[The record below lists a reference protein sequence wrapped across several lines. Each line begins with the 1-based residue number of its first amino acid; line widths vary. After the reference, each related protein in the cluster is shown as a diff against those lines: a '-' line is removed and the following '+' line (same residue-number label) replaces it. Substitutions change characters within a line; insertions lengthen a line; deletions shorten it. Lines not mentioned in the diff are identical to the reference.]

1 MNMKNTLF
9 FLCFLLFKTSSLLVA
24 QCLPFSGSNQCK
36 DAKIFCSLDDLN
48 GYQCSNPDNSP
59 VDCTPFYPFIGP
71 AYKAGWWAF
80 VCDGG
85 LITID
90 VEIISCQGT
99 GDGIKIGLL
108 GGCEC
113 DFKTDTRPTPKCIKK
128 GTYQI
133 TESLTACKTYY
144 LYIEGCD
151 GDICDFIIHTSGGS
165 APKLS
170 PLGKINNDKDGR
182 IEVYKGC
189 PENYKVTAQNNGCE
203 PTYVWTVDGVKLSG
217 NNDNIDYTFQ
227 QVKNFQLCVTA
238 YNGNPYSGNICDS
251 IGPECVTIESRALN
265 YPIPHIPKCA
275 EIVRNKPCDTFQI
288 TKFGCLLD
296 SIICYDITLPV
307 PYPPTIYH
315 IACDAADVYIDPSTK
330 QVFNSC
336 QNDEEILLPKSTL
349 PYHCDSSYKLTAIFL
364 DFGVSFRED
373 CIGDKIEIVPRVINR
388 TKSCGGGES
397 FEFIYQWYE
406 KNDKSRKYIGTNEI
420 LQVDQKGE
428 YCLEIAVKTKLGI
441 IEKKCVFEFCEN
453 INENDFAVHPTAKL
467 KGFQLL
473 CSLDTSCIQ
482 LLEAPQNST
491 LFSWNVTGGTIL
503 TPNPFLTNQICVL
516 WNNPS
521 GVDGKVCASY
531 ETNCGRS
538 DTTCL
543 DVKFGLGIKD
553 IAGINKSELGL
564 KTILSAKGMGYWQK
578 LSGPGRATFANM
590 NDPNTSVT
598 VSKYGI
604 YVFQWSSQQNGC
616 TINGIVTIKFIRN

>member
-9 FLCFLLFKTSSLLVA
+9 FLCFLLFKTSSLLIA

-170 PLGKINNDKDGR
+170 PMGKINNDMDGI
-182 IEVYKGC
+182 IEVNKGC
-189 PENYKVTAQNNGCE
+189 QAHFEVNAQNSNYE
-203 PTYVWTVDGVKLSG
+203 PTYVWTVDGVKLSE
-217 NNDNIDYTFQ
+217 NINRIDYTFQ
-227 QVKNFQLCVTA
+227 QAKDFQLCVSS
-238 YNGNPYSGNICDS
+238 YIGNPQSGNICDS
-251 IGPECVTIESRALN
+251 IGPECVTIESRQ
-265 YPIPHIPKCA
+265 YPASFKVMRICA
-275 EIVRNKPCDTFQI
+275 ENVQTKQCDTFQV
-288 TKFGCLLD
+288 TRFGCFFD
-296 SIICYDITLPV
+296 SIICYQILPV
-307 PYPPTIYH
+307 PDPPTIYH
-315 IACDAADVYIDPSTK
+315 IACDAADVYIDPTTK

-336 QNDEEILLPKSTL
+336 QNDKEILLPKSTL

-373 CIGDKIEIVPRVINR
+373 CIGDKVEIVPRVINR

-397 FEFIYQWYE
+397 YEFIYQWFE
-406 KNDKSRKYIGTNEI
+406 KKEKTRINIGTSEI
-420 LQVDQKGE
+420 LQVDKKGD
-428 YCLEIAVKTKLGI
+428 YCLDITVNTKLGV

-453 INENDFAVHPTAKL
+453 LNENEFATHPIAKL

-473 CSLDTSCIQ
+473 CPLDTSCIQ
-482 LLEAPQNST
+482 LLEAPQNSS
-491 LFSWNVTGGTIL
+491 LFSWNVVGGTIL
-503 TPNPFLTNQICVL
+503 TPNPFLADHICVL

-521 GVDGKVCASY
+521 GLDGKVCAAY
-531 ETNCGRS
+531 ETNCGKS

-543 DVKFGLGIKD
+543 DVKFGIGIKD

-564 KTILSAKGMGYWQK
+564 KTNLSAKGMGYWQK

-590 NDPNTSVT
+590 NDPNTSVS

-604 YVFQWSSQQNGC
+604 YVFQWISQQNGC
-616 TINGIVTIKFIRN
+616 TLKGIVTIKFIRN

>member
-1 MNMKNTLF
+1 MKNTLF
-9 FLCFLLFKTSSLLVA
+9 FLCFLLFKTSSLLIS

-189 PENYKVTAQNNGCE
+189 PENYKVTAQNSGCE

-227 QVKNFQLCVTA
+227 QVKSFQLCVTA

-265 YPIPHIPKCA
+265 YPVLQIPKCA

-307 PYPPTIYH
+307 PDPPTIYH

-336 QNDEEILLPKSTL
+336 QNDKEILLPKSTL

-373 CIGDKIEIVPRVINR
+373 CIGDKVEIVPRVINR

-397 FEFIYQWYE
+397 YEFIYQWFE
-406 KNDKSRKYIGTNEI
+406 KKEKTRINIGTSEI
-420 LQVDQKGE
+420 LQVDQKGD
-428 YCLEIAVKTKLGI
+428 YCLEITVNTKLGI

-453 INENDFAVHPTAKL
+453 LNENEFATHPTAKL

-473 CSLDTSCIQ
+473 CPLDTSCIQ
-482 LLEAPQNST
+482 LLDAPQNSA
-491 LFSWNVTGGTIL
+491 LFSWNVVGGTIL
-503 TPNPFLTNQICVL
+503 TPNPFLTDQICVL

-531 ETNCGRS
+531 ETNCGKS

-553 IAGINKSELGL
+553 IAGLNQTVLGL
-564 KTILSAKGMGYWQK
+564 KTNLSAKGIGNWQK
-578 LSGPGRATFANM
+578 LSGPGRVVFAKP
-590 NDPNTSVT
+590 NDPNTLIS
-598 VSKYGI
+598 VSKYGVYI
-604 YVFQWSSQQNGC
+604 LSWTSQQNGC
-616 TINGIVTIKFIRN
+616 PIQGIVTIKFNKF

>member
-9 FLCFLLFKTSSLLVA
+9 FLCFLLFKTSSLLIA

-189 PENYKVTAQNNGCE
+189 PENYKVTAQNSGCE

-227 QVKNFQLCVTA
+227 QVKSFQLCVSA

-265 YPIPHIPKCA
+265 YPVLQIPKCA

-307 PYPPTIYH
+307 PDPPTIYH
-315 IACDAADVYIDPSTK
+315 IACDAADVYIDPTTK

-336 QNDEEILLPKSTL
+336 QNDKEILLPKSTL

-373 CIGDKIEIVPRVINR
+373 CIGDKVEIVPRVINR

-397 FEFIYQWYE
+397 YEFIYQWFE
-406 KNDKSRKYIGTNEI
+406 KKEKTRINIGTSEI
-420 LQVDQKGE
+420 LQVDKKGD
-428 YCLEIAVKTKLGI
+428 YCLDITVNTKLGV

-453 INENDFAVHPTAKL
+453 LNENEFATHPIAKL

-473 CSLDTSCIQ
+473 CPLDTSCYF
-482 LLEAPQNST
+482 P
-491 LFSWNVTGGTIL
+491 
-503 TPNPFLTNQICVL
+503 
-516 WNNPS
+516 
-521 GVDGKVCASY
+521 
-531 ETNCGRS
+531 
-538 DTTCL
+538 
-543 DVKFGLGIKD
+543 
-553 IAGINKSELGL
+553 
-564 KTILSAKGMGYWQK
+564 GM
-578 LSGPGRATFANM
+578 
-590 NDPNTSVT
+590 
-598 VSKYGI
+598 
-604 YVFQWSSQQNGC
+604 
-616 TINGIVTIKFIRN
+616 

>member
-9 FLCFLLFKTSSLLVA
+9 FLCFLLFKTSSLLIA

-189 PENYKVTAQNNGCE
+189 PENYKVTAQNSGCE

-227 QVKNFQLCVTA
+227 QVKSFQLCVSA

-265 YPIPHIPKCA
+265 YPVLQIPKCA

-307 PYPPTIYH
+307 PDPPTIYH
-315 IACDAADVYIDPSTK
+315 IACDAADVYIDPTTK

-336 QNDEEILLPKSTL
+336 QNDKEILLPKSTL

-373 CIGDKIEIVPRVINR
+373 CLDKKVEIVPRLIN
-388 TKSCGGGES
+388 
-397 FEFIYQWYE
+397 
-406 KNDKSRKYIGTNEI
+406 
-420 LQVDQKGE
+420 
-428 YCLEIAVKTKLGI
+428 KTKLSI
-441 IEKKCVFEFCEN
+441 F
-453 INENDFAVHPTAKL
+453 
-467 KGFQLL
+467 
-473 CSLDTSCIQ
+473 
-482 LLEAPQNST
+482 
-491 LFSWNVTGGTIL
+491 LFFIHK
-503 TPNPFLTNQICVL
+503 VL
-516 WNNPS
+516 N
-521 GVDGKVCASY
+521 
-531 ETNCGRS
+531 
-538 DTTCL
+538 
-543 DVKFGLGIKD
+543 
-553 IAGINKSELGL
+553 
-564 KTILSAKGMGYWQK
+564 
-578 LSGPGRATFANM
+578 
-590 NDPNTSVT
+590 
-598 VSKYGI
+598 
-604 YVFQWSSQQNGC
+604 
-616 TINGIVTIKFIRN
+616 TINV

>member
-9 FLCFLLFKTSSLLVA
+9 FLCFLLFKTSSLLIA

-189 PENYKVTAQNNGCE
+189 PENYKVTAQNSGCE

-227 QVKNFQLCVTA
+227 QVKSFQLCVTA

-265 YPIPHIPKCA
+265 YPVLQIPKCA

-307 PYPPTIYH
+307 PDPPTIYH
-315 IACDAADVYIDPSTK
+315 IACDAADVYIDPTTK

-336 QNDEEILLPKSTL
+336 QNDKEILLPKSTL

-373 CIGDKIEIVPRVINR
+373 CIGDKVEIVPRVINR

-397 FEFIYQWYE
+397 YEFIYQWFE
-406 KNDKSRKYIGTNEI
+406 KKEKTRINIGTSEI
-420 LQVDQKGE
+420 LQVDQKGD
-428 YCLEIAVKTKLGI
+428 YCLEITVNTKLGI

-453 INENDFAVHPTAKL
+453 LNENEFATHPTAKL

-473 CSLDTSCIQ
+473 CPLDTSCIQ
-482 LLEAPQNST
+482 LLDAPQNSA
-491 LFSWNVTGGTIL
+491 LFSWNVVGGTIL
-503 TPNPFLTNQICVL
+503 TPNPFLTDQICVL

-531 ETNCGRS
+531 ETNCGNS

-553 IAGINKSELGL
+553 IAGLNQTVLGL
-564 KTILSAKGMGYWQK
+564 KTNLSAKGIGNWQK
-578 LSGPGRATFANM
+578 LSGPGRVVFAKP
-590 NDPNTSVT
+590 NDPNTLIS
-598 VSKYGI
+598 VSKYGVYI
-604 YVFQWSSQQNGC
+604 LSWTSQQNGC
-616 TINGIVTIKFIRN
+616 PIQGIVTIKFNKF

>member
-9 FLCFLLFKTSSLLVA
+9 FLCFLLFKTSSLLIA

-189 PENYKVTAQNNGCE
+189 PENYKVTAQNSGCE

-227 QVKNFQLCVTA
+227 QVKSFQLCVSA

-265 YPIPHIPKCA
+265 YPVLQIPKCA

-307 PYPPTIYH
+307 PDPPTIYH
-315 IACDAADVYIDPSTK
+315 IACDAADVYIDPTTK

-336 QNDEEILLPKSTL
+336 QNDKEILLPKSTL

-373 CIGDKIEIVPRVINR
+373 CIGDKVEIVPRVINR

-397 FEFIYQWYE
+397 YEFIYQWFE
-406 KNDKSRKYIGTNEI
+406 KKEKTRINIGTSEI
-420 LQVDQKGE
+420 LQVDKKGD
-428 YCLEIAVKTKLGI
+428 YCLDITVNTKLGV

-453 INENDFAVHPTAKL
+453 LNENEFATHPIAKL

-473 CSLDTSCIQ
+473 CPLDTSCIQ
-482 LLEAPQNST
+482 LLEAPQNSS
-491 LFSWNVTGGTIL
+491 LFSWNVVGGTIL
-503 TPNPFLTNQICVL
+503 TPNPFLADQICVL

-531 ETNCGRS
+531 ETNCGKS

-553 IAGINKSELGL
+553 IAGLNKSELGL
-564 KTILSAKGMGYWQK
+564 KTNLSAKGMGYWQK
-578 LSGPGRATFANM
+578 
-590 NDPNTSVT
+590 
-598 VSKYGI
+598 
-604 YVFQWSSQQNGC
+604 
-616 TINGIVTIKFIRN
+616 

>member
-9 FLCFLLFKTSSLLVA
+9 FLCLLLFKTSSLLVA

-59 VDCTPFYPFIGP
+59 FDCTPFYPFIGP

-108 GGCEC
+108 GACEC
-113 DFKTDTRPTPKCIKK
+113 DFRTNTRPTPKCIKK

-189 PENYKVTAQNNGCE
+189 PENYKVAAQHSGCE

-227 QVKNFQLCVTA
+227 QVKSFQLCVSA

-265 YPIPHIPKCA
+265 YPVPHVPKCA
-275 EIVRNKPCDTFQI
+275 EIIRNKPCDTFQI

-307 PYPPTIYH
+307 PNGPTIYH
-315 IACDAADVYIDPSTK
+315 IGCDTADVYIDPTT
-330 QVFNSC
+330 QQRFNSC
-336 QNDEEILLPKSTL
+336 QLDEEIFLPKSTL
-349 PYHCDSSYKLTAIFL
+349 PYHCDSSYYLAAIFL

-373 CIGDKIEIVPRVINR
+373 CIGDKVEIAPRLINK
-388 TKSCGGGES
+388 TKSCGGSES
-397 FEFIYQWYE
+397 FEFFYKWFD
-406 KNDKSRKYIGTNEI
+406 KNDKNRKSIGDNEI
-420 LQVDQKGE
+420 LQVDKKGD
-428 YCLEIAVKTKLGI
+428 YCLEVIVITKLGTTS
-441 IEKKCVFEFCEN
+441 KKCLFEYCEN
-453 INENDFAVHPTAKL
+453 LNENEFATHPTAKL

-473 CSLDTSCIQ
+473 CPLDTSCIQ
-482 LLEAPQNST
+482 LLEAPQNSA

-503 TPNPFLTNQICVL
+503 TPNPFLANQICVA
-516 WNNPS
+516 WNGPS
-521 GVDGKVCASY
+521 GFDGKVCASY
-531 ETNCGRS
+531 ETNCGKS

-543 DVKFGLGIKD
+543 DVKFGTGIKD

-564 KTILSAKGMGYWQK
+564 KTNLSAKGMGYWQK

-590 NDPNTSVT
+590 NDPNTSVS

-604 YVFQWSSQQNGC
+604 YVFQWISQQNGC
-616 TINGIVTIKFIRN
+616 TLKGIVTIKFIRN